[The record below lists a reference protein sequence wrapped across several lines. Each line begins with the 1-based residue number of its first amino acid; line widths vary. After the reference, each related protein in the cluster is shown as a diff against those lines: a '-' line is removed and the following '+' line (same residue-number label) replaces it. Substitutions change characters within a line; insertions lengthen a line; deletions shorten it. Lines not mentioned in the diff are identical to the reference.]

1 MKKLI
6 IISIISF
13 IVFYGCKCK
22 HCQDNLSKENNKIPY
37 NNGQVVIFENETIG
51 IMNDTVFI
59 ELGEINTEA
68 AFGCMH
74 SNDPIIYEYCS
85 AASLLKYS
93 NNFVFGIRQ
102 LTNEDNNQIIY
113 YSYYNFFNKKSET
126 IIYNKKSTKALCFYS
141 NVDTVGSE
149 IWNYTMSKDSTFAYN
164 NFYFITDTVIKLIQ
178 YTTVYK
184 DGTRRIW
191 RLKE

>member
-6 IISIISF
+6 IISIINF
-13 IVFYGCKCK
+13 IVFYSCKCK

-37 NNGQVVIFENETIG
+37 YNGQVVIFENDTIG
-51 IMNDTVFI
+51 IMNDSVFL

-85 AASLLKYS
+85 NWTNITYS
-93 NNFVFGIRQ
+93 NNFTFGIRQ
-102 LTNEDNNQIIY
+102 LSNKENYKIQYFTNR
-113 YSYYNFFNKKSET
+113 YYNKKNET
-126 IIYNKKSTKALCFYS
+126 IIYNQKPTKALCFYS

-164 NFYFITDTVIKLIQ
+164 NFCFITDTVIKLIQ
-178 YTTVYK
+178 YTTVHK